1 MDAGTAHAR
10 EIRAARNQSL
20 FRAVNEKLRELNAAL
35 ESVGE
40 TFVVACECADTSCL
54 EMVEIAPQEYIA
66 VRESPRRFV
75 VLAGHIYPDVER
87 VVDEGAQYV
96 VVEKLAQAGTAAEEF
111 ADQA

>member
-1 MDAGTAHAR
+1 MDPATDHER

-20 FRAVNEKLRELNAAL
+20 FRAVNEKLSGLSAAL
-35 ESVGE
+35 ESAGE

-54 EMVEIAPQEYIA
+54 EMLEIAPQEYIA

-75 VLAGHIYPDVER
+75 VLTGHIYPDVER

-96 VVEKLAQAGTAAEEF
+96 VVEKLAEAGAAAEEF